1 MATTLDEKVFRIFD
15 THTPIVGV
23 NRNLANNW
31 KNEEEEKLTGRQ
43 THRNRKS
50 QEDDLKTKHK
60 RR

>member
-1 MATTLDEKVFRIFD
+1 MVRKLDEKVSRIFD

-23 NRNLANNW
+23 NRNLVKNW

-43 THRNRKS
+43 NRKS